1 VGAKVLSKTD
11 NIGAI
16 VTALGQQDWP
26 RDVQIA
32 LGFRG
37 GLGLVGSRPMALC
50 QRNGASPIPS
60 NRDIDEVAFLA
71 NRQMKA
77 EQRKLPGESKY
88 PVVS

>member
-1 VGAKVLSKTD
+1 MPGIRLEAERRKPPGERLLDATPD
-11 NIGAI
+11 
-16 VTALGQQDWP
+16 
-26 RDVQIA
+26 
-32 LGFRG
+32 
-37 GLGLVGSRPMALC
+37 GLR
-50 QRNGASPIPS
+50 PIPL